1 MAETTEEKAGA
12 SRRAAKTGEEEQAP
26 GSVKVTFSRD
36 FTLTGIR
43 EVKDG
48 EATFVERQYSNGETA
63 DIPPDLVDQVLMY
76 GHAMPEDPELARR
89 YGLGQGPR
97 IGRRSEEK
105 KEG

>member
-1 MAETTEEKAGA
+1 MAETTEEKPAA

-43 EVKDG
+43 EIKDG
-48 EATFVERQYSNGETA
+48 EVTFVDREYSNGETA

-89 YGLGQGPR
+89 YGLGVGPKTV
-97 IGRRSEEK
+97 GRSEQK